1 MLCGWGANMTAWAAT
16 DVLDRARGT
25 RARLRLLG
33 RAASEYMG
41 LLARAR
47 RTWLLGTAA
56 GVGAAWLNVLP
67 GVTVPGWAVAAIML
81 ATIVAAQFQAFLHV
95 HAERDLCL
103 AAHATGAVIDEI
115 AALRTQETELR
126 NRAVRDPA
134 AYAQWKADLVALRAE
149 IHDRI
154 AQGISRA
161 EAETFHTIGNL
172 RHAGAGGVNDEH
184 NLLLAVAT
192 RDLDHLADLIHGH
205 TRFND

>member
-1 MLCGWGANMTAWAAT
+1 MTALAAT
-16 DVLDRARGT
+16 DVLERARGT
-25 RARLRLLG
+25 RARIRLIG
-33 RAASEYMG
+33 RAMSEYFG
-41 LLARAR
+41 LLAQAQ
-47 RTWLLGTAA
+47 RTWLFGTAA
-56 GVGAAWLNVLP
+56 GVGAAWLNILP

-81 ATIVAAQFQAFLHV
+81 VTIIVGQFQAFLHV
-95 HAERDLCL
+95 RDERNLCL
-103 AAHATGAVIDEI
+103 QAHAMGAVIDEI
-115 AALRTQETELR
+115 AMLRTRETELR

-134 AYAQWKADLVALRAE
+134 AYEAWKAELVALRAE

-154 AQGISRA
+154 AKGISRA

-172 RHAGAGGVNDEH
+172 KHAGKGGLIEEH

>member
-1 MLCGWGANMTAWAAT
+1 MSAWAAT
-16 DVLDRARGT
+16 EELGRAKGA
-25 RARLRLLG
+25 RARLRLIG
-33 RAASEYMG
+33 RAAAEYMG
-41 LLARAR
+41 LLAQAQRI
-47 RTWLLGTAA
+47 WLAGTAA
-56 GVGAAWLNVLP
+56 GVCAAWLNVLP

-95 HAERDLCL
+95 RAERNLCL

-115 AALRTQETELR
+115 AVLRTRETELR
-126 NRAVRDPA
+126 NRVVRDPA
-134 AYAQWKADLVALRAE
+134 AYEQWKAELVALRAE

-154 AQGISRA
+154 ERGISRA

-172 RHAGAGGVNDEH
+172 RHAGNGGISEEH

-192 RDLDHLADLIHGH
+192 RDLDHLAELIHGH